1 MPVDKEKTEELS
13 IEEAFEKINDAIER
27 LEDSDLSLEASF
39 EEYKKGMELIK
50 LASGKIEAVEKKVK
64 ILSAEGDVD
73 EFE

>member
-1 MPVDKEKTEELS
+1 MSIDKKEELS
-13 IEEAFEKINDAIER
+13 IEEAFEKINETIEH

-50 LASGKIEAVEKKVK
+50 LATDKIETVEKKVK
-64 ILSAEGDVD
+64 LLTAEGEID